1 MDAVIISQSELIE
14 WSVAA
19 RPLPGEELS
28 GDAHVVQ
35 SFPDGVLV
43 AVVDGLGHGSEAAE
57 AASAATAILTEH
69 ADEPPVSLVKR
80 CHEGLIGTRGVAMS
94 VAVLSRGG
102 PTMSWL
108 GVGNVEASL
117 FRSSQGSRAV
127 RDSLILRGGVVGYR
141 LPPLQPSLV
150 TVGPG
155 DVLVVATDGI
165 GSYSLDGMAVV
176 EPATKIA
183 KSILA
188 RCARETDDALV
199 LVARCRGEASWTR

>member
-19 RPLPGEELS
+19 RPLPGEEVS

-35 SFPDGVLV
+35 SFPDGLLV

-57 AASAATAILTEH
+57 AASVATAILTEH
-69 ADEPPVSLVKR
+69 AHEPPVSLVRR

-94 VAVLSRGG
+94 VAVLSNGG
-102 PTMSWL
+102 PMSWL

-117 FRSSQGSRAV
+117 FRSAQASPAV

-141 LPPLQPSLV
+141 LPPLQPSFV

-188 RCARETDDALV
+188 RYARETDDALV